1 LKLEIVSQA
10 TNTYGEIGM
19 GLRKRYIILVGC
31 LILLLVWSTPLF
43 GGMPGPAETEYLKT
57 TGAGFNIDGKS
68 RALFYTMSY
77 QIKKTIQAPLHV
89 SIFFQNPENSKAPFV
104 ESAVLRPNQKI
115 LRAESPAFKRIKNKT
130 SYMVKV
136 ILYSDKDRKNP
147 ISTHSQQVFFSLSE
161 KIAPKLGI
169 QFIK

>member
-1 LKLEIVSQA
+1 MKSQ
-10 TNTYGEIGM
+10 
-19 GLRKRYIILVGC
+19 KRYIILVGY
-31 LILLLVWSTPLF
+31 LIFLLTWSTPLF
-43 GGMPGPAETEYLKT
+43 GGMPTPAETEYLKT

-77 QIKKTIQAPLHV
+77 QIKKTIHAPLYV
-89 SIFFQNPENSKAPFV
+89 SILFENPGNSKTPFI
-104 ESAVLRPNQKI
+104 EKTVLKQNQKI
-115 LRAESPAFKRIKNKT
+115 FRVESPTFKRIKNRS
-130 SYMVKV
+130 SYEVTV

-169 QFIK
+169 EFIK